1 MRINMNKLVSTAALI
16 GAALFASITISSTAH
31 ADGLVANAS
40 DLSKQ
45 DRQALEHAI
54 AQYRVENPAAFARV
68 RNVKGYKPS
77 IYKKYRNPVP
87 LVGRE
92 LRRLGPEALLPMVE
106 ALAFDVWDRA
116 GATDE
121 EWAALGAGMLQAVGA
136 LRDARSLPVLH
147 AAFAKALDH
156 RVLRTAA
163 ESMGDLCDD
172 ASFGILEASLA
183 GKKRAA
189 AIEGLGHCKGVAS
202 AKLLASML
210 DSLFDKASAGD
221 AERIAH
227 ALGRLSASWAWRALR
242 SSGGGEARHA
252 EGLEVRAIASAAL
265 VRAFVR
271 FDGEAQRN
279 AHVALSMAQHPNI
292 RAIASQHRGAPP
304 AAVAEALDRVVAVI
318 EARAK

>member
-1 MRINMNKLVSTAALI
+1 
-16 GAALFASITISSTAH
+16 
-31 ADGLVANAS
+31 
-40 DLSKQ
+40 
-45 DRQALEHAI
+45 
-54 AQYRVENPAAFARV
+54 
-68 RNVKGYKPS
+68 
-77 IYKKYRNPVP
+77 
-87 LVGRE
+87 
-92 LRRLGPEALLPMVE
+92 
-106 ALAFDVWDRA
+106 
-116 GATDE
+116 
-121 EWAALGAGMLQAVGA
+121 
-136 LRDARSLPVLH
+136 
-147 AAFAKALDH
+147 
-156 RVLRTAA
+156 VLRTAA

-210 DSLFDKASAGD
+210 DKASAGD

-292 RAIASQHRGAPP
+292 RAIASQHRGAPA